1 MRRLR
6 ERQRELAR
14 EAEASRR
21 RLAEDDGKAG
31 LMSAALGQRQYEDS
45 IKARWHGGPS
55 VLAFLFAPPDS
66 QAMHMLD
73 ARGDYF
79 DVRTSN
85 TWDLFFPGY
94 FKSPESTYFERQT
107 GAEPIGYRYGRDWY
121 FHPREFNEL
130 RRHVERSSGGRWR
143 YSGGADLVLVNV
155 YLVERGEPAVDWES
169 TISGQVADGSPG
181 GGILT
186 LANVVERITHDF
198 EAAVED
204 PAYGVG
210 DLVNGASAASDHPA
224 MRDFMVNAL
233 GGIAAALG
241 ARAMGL

>member
-1 MRRLR
+1 MSRLR
-6 ERQRELAR
+6 ERQRDLSR

-21 RLAEDDGKAG
+21 RLADGTSPD
-31 LMSAALGQRQYEDS
+31 LMSAALGQLQSEDS

-55 VLAFLFAPPDS
+55 VLALLFAPLDS
-66 QAMHMLD
+66 PAMRMLD
-73 ARGDYF
+73 VRGDYF
-79 DVRTSN
+79 DIRTGN

-94 FKSPESTYFERQT
+94 FKSPESAYFESQT
-107 GAEPIGYRYGRDWY
+107 GAESIGYCYGRDWY

-143 YSGGADLVLVNV
+143 YSGGTDLVLISV
-155 YLVERGEPAVDWES
+155 YLVERGEPTVDWES
-169 TISGQVADGSPG
+169 TISGCVADGSPG
-181 GGILT
+181 GGDLT
-186 LANVVERITHDF
+186 LANVVERVTHDL

-210 DLVNGASAASDHPA
+210 DLVNGAPVVSDHST

-241 ARAMGL
+241 ARAMGM